1 MSNKLTER
9 LVNTIPG
16 LDTTA
21 EKMQKLFEPFLGPNA
36 PAAIKDGLY
45 GVWIGHPLHPAV
57 VDLPIGFWTSS
68 FVFDVVGMEKAAD
81 LTLKLGTVSA
91 VAAAATG
98 AAQWQDTQEME
109 KPRRVGTLHAI
120 LNIGAAGLCGASW
133 LCRDRGYRST
143 GVALSTIGYGIATFS
158 AWLGGDLA
166 YDLGIGVNRT
176 AFDESVEEWTEVAQ
190 ESDLAENTPKR
201 VDAGG
206 VPVMLVK
213 QNGTIYAMSATCTH
227 VGGPLDEGEID
238 AAQCTVTCPWH
249 GSVFDL
255 RDARVLHGPAS
266 SDGDAYEVRVEAGT
280 VSIRRSS
287 AGSSSAVV

>member
-91 VAAAATG
+91 LAAAATG
-98 AAQWQDTQEME
+98 QATIARAADGKVRWGREYVIALAT
-109 KPRRVGTLHAI
+109 RV
-120 LNIGAAGLCGASW
+120 
-133 LCRDRGYRST
+133 
-143 GVALSTIGYGIATFS
+143 
-158 AWLGGDLA
+158 
-166 YDLGIGVNRT
+166 
-176 AFDESVEEWTEVAQ
+176 
-190 ESDLAENTPKR
+190 
-201 VDAGG
+201 
-206 VPVMLVK
+206 
-213 QNGTIYAMSATCTH
+213 
-227 VGGPLDEGEID
+227 
-238 AAQCTVTCPWH
+238 
-249 GSVFDL
+249 
-255 RDARVLHGPAS
+255 
-266 SDGDAYEVRVEAGT
+266 
-280 VSIRRSS
+280 
-287 AGSSSAVV
+287 